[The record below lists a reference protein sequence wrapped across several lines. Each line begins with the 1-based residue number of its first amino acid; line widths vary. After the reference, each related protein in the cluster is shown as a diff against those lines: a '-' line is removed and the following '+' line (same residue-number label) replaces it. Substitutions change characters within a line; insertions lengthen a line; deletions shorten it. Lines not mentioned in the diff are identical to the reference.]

1 MAATLESVTWS
12 EAVNGDALVDLVE
25 NHGVK
30 ASVLPKPVV
39 DRLREATFDVLET
52 EAAKDPMVKK
62 VHESYMA
69 FKAKHDRWAA
79 VSEGPWHAMI
89 LRG

>member
-30 ASVLPKPVV
+30 ASVLPQAVV
-39 DRLREATFDVLET
+39 DRLREATLDTLET

-62 VHESYMA
+62 VHESTWLSRPSTIA
-69 FKAKHDRWAA
+69 GRQSAK
-79 VSEGPWHAMI
+79 V
-89 LRG
+89 RGTR